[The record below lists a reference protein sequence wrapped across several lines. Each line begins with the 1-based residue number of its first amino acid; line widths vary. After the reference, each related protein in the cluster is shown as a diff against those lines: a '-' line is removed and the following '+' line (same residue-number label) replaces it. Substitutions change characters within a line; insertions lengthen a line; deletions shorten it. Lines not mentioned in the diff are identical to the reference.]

1 MRAIRS
7 VFLQMLVFMRRDM
20 MLSAACLAPVLAGLG
35 IRFGIP
41 FLEAVLTERFSKSAV
56 LSPYYALI
64 DIFFSMLSP
73 AMFCFISAMVSLEEA
88 DEKTAAYLFVT
99 PLGRKGYL
107 AARFCLPGAASFLVT
122 AALLPVFGL
131 STRSLADILS
141 LSAGGTLQGVIVAL
155 LIVTFSSNK
164 LEGMAAAKLSSLLIF
179 GAAVPFFLRQD
190 AQYIMSPLP
199 SFWIGKAVFE
209 DTLVFMLPAF
219 ASSAVWIRFLL
230 RRYLRKI

>member
-7 VFLQMLVFMRRDM
+7 GFLQMLVFMRRDM
-20 MLSAACLAPVLAGLG
+20 MLSATCLAPVLAGLG

-41 FLEAVLTERFSKSAV
+41 FLEDVLTERFSKSAV

-131 STRSLADILS
+131 STRSLEDILS

-179 GAAVPFFLRQD
+179 GAAVPFFLRQGT
-190 AQYIMSPLP
+190 QYIMSPLP